1 MMNMEAKMMAMK
13 ALRRKLRKMEL
24 EGGMGEGM
32 NGNGMEGELDNQLR
46 GDNNIEEDAREIG
59 EVESAVDGEDGEKEV
74 SIEVEAEG
82 DAGSMADLYK
92 RMAAEFGAE
101 PASRE
106 AAGKKR
112 GFMAGPKPA
121 MMMGKGKKR

>member
-24 EGGMGEGM
+24 EGAMGDEMNGDGLEQENGM
-32 NGNGMEGELDNQLR
+32 NNMK
-46 GDNNIEEDAREIG
+46 EDAREIG
-59 EVESAVDGEDGEKEV
+59 EVESAVDGEDGEKEI

-82 DAGSMADLYK
+82 DSGSMSDLYA
-92 RMAAEFGAE
+92 RMAKEFGAE

-106 AAGKKR
+106 ATGKKR
-112 GFMAGPKPA
+112 GFMAGPKSP
-121 MMMGKGKKR
+121 MMMAGKSKRK

>member
-24 EGGMGEGM
+24 EGAMGDEMSGD
-32 NGNGMEGELDNQLR
+32 GLEQELDNKER
-46 GDNNIEEDAREIG
+46 GPNNIEEDAREIG

-82 DAGSMADLYK
+82 DTEGMSELYK

-106 AAGKKR
+106 PAGKKKA
-112 GFMAGPKPA
+112 FMAGQKPA
-121 MMMGKGKKR
+121 MMMGKSKKR

>member
-24 EGGMGEGM
+24 EGGLDEGM
-32 NGNGMEGELDNQLR
+32 NGDGMEGELDNQER
-46 GDNNIEEDAREIG
+46 GMNNIEEDAREIG

-74 SIEVEAEG
+74 SVEIEAEG

-92 RMAAEFGAE
+92 RMASEFGAE
-101 PASRE
+101 PPSRE

-121 MMMGKGKKR
+121 MMAKGKKR